1 MTEMKKIAEET
12 DPFKQI
18 QDKGKALF
26 AESSTTGNNFIRLV
40 LELIRF
46 WAARFP
52 NTSKKEPTTYKKI
65 YD

>member
-1 MTEMKKIAEET
+1 LTEIRKIAEET
-12 DPFKQI
+12 DPFKPI
-18 QDKGKALF
+18 HEKGKSLF
-26 AESSTTGNNFIRLV
+26 PESSMTGNNFIRLV

-52 NTSKKEPTTYKKI
+52 NTSKKEPTSYKKI